1 MVETELQ
8 PTVRRLHP
16 RPDPASG
23 CRPDPV
29 PAPGA
34 ACDPASGRSGPPAQA
49 GPGGPPG
56 PGGPGAVR
64 LGRVHGVGAN
74 RLRHR
79 DPTPTR
85 TRDNLLASRYAQR
98 LLEVLSGHRVC
109 DQLTAL
115 ATEEVHDDVR
125 TLVRRRCL
133 LGPGGSPPVLWKV
146 FDDSPAPGVLEVTA
160 SVRVGERLEMLA
172 FRLELRRAPRRPDGT
187 WRFTALE
194 TRW

>member
-1 MVETELQ
+1 MIETELQ

-16 RPDPASG
+16 HPHPNPTQVPAADQAPG
-23 CRPDPV
+23 QVPGQVPAAV
-29 PAPGA
+29 PAP
-34 ACDPASGRSGPPAQA
+34 AQL
-49 GPGGPPG
+49 PS
-56 PGGPGAVR
+56 PGAVR
-64 LGRVHGVGAN
+64 LGRVHGVGGG

-85 TRDNLLASRYAQR
+85 TGDNLLAGRYAQR

-109 DQLTAL
+109 EQLTAL
-115 ATEEVHDDVR
+115 ATEAVHDDVR
-125 TLVRRRCL
+125 TLVQRRCL
-133 LGPGGSPPVLWKV
+133 LGPNGSQPVLWKV

-160 SVRVGERLEMLA
+160 SVRIGERLEMLA
-172 FRLELRRAPRRPDGT
+172 FRLEWRRAPRHPNGT

>member
-1 MVETELQ
+1 MIETELQ

-16 RPDPASG
+16 NSVPAWSTRPLPELPTGSAPGPAPEPPSAPPAST
-23 CRPDPV
+23 
-29 PAPGA
+29 
-34 ACDPASGRSGPPAQA
+34 PPR
-49 GPGGPPG
+49 
-56 PGGPGAVR
+56 VR
-64 LGRVHGVGAN
+64 LGRVHGVGGS
-74 RLRHR
+74 RPRHC

-85 TRDNLLASRYAQR
+85 TPDNLLASRYAQR

-109 DQLTAL
+109 EQLTAL

-125 TLVRRRCL
+125 TLVHRRCL
-133 LGPGGSPPVLWKV
+133 LGPNGSLPVLWKV

-172 FRLELRRAPRRPDGT
+172 FRLELRRAARRPDGT